1 MSDMGHNLVA
11 GDELNLLFERIERLE
26 EEKKGIADDIKDV
39 FAEGKS
45 RGYDV
50 KIMRHAA
57 VGCFGIS
64 WKQPSRPLFWR
75 TAPRIGN
82 SLPVVGNSRGAVHQN

>member
-11 GDELNLLFERIERLE
+11 GDELNLLFERIEKME
-26 EEKKGIADDIKDV
+26 EQKKEIAEDIRDV

-50 KIMRHAA
+50 KIMRQVLRLRALDPDKRQEERYLVDA
-57 VGCFGIS
+57 YS
-64 WKQPSRPLFWR
+64 S
-75 TAPRIGN
+75 AIG
-82 SLPVVGNSRGAVHQN
+82 LDLI

>member
-11 GDELNLLFERIERLE
+11 GDELNLLFERIERME
-26 EEKKGIADDIKDV
+26 EQKKEIAEDIRDV

-50 KIMRHAA
+50 KIMRQVLRLRAMDGDKRQEERYLVDA
-57 VGCFGIS
+57 YAS
-64 WKQPSRPLFWR
+64 
-75 TAPRIGN
+75 AIG
-82 SLPVVGNSRGAVHQN
+82 LDLI

>member
-11 GDELNLLFERIERLE
+11 GDELNLLFERIEKME
-26 EEKKGIADDIKDV
+26 EQKKEIAEDIRDV

-50 KIMRHAA
+50 KIMRQVLRLRAMDGDKRQEERYLVDA
-57 VGCFGIS
+57 YAS
-64 WKQPSRPLFWR
+64 
-75 TAPRIGN
+75 AIG
-82 SLPVVGNSRGAVHQN
+82 LDLI

>member
-11 GDELNLLFERIERLE
+11 GDELNLLFERIEKME
-26 EEKKGIADDIKDV
+26 EQKKEIAEDIRDV

-50 KIMRHAA
+50 KIM
-57 VGCFGIS
+57 
-64 WKQPSRPLFWR
+64 KQVLRLRALDPDKRQEERYLVDAYAS
-75 TAPRIGN
+75 AIG
-82 SLPVVGNSRGAVHQN
+82 LDLI

>member
-11 GDELNLLFERIERLE
+11 GDELNLLFERIEKME
-26 EEKKGIADDIKDV
+26 EQKKEIAEDIRDV

-50 KIMRHAA
+50 KIM
-57 VGCFGIS
+57 
-64 WKQPSRPLFWR
+64 KQVLRLRALDPDKRQEERYLVDAYSS
-75 TAPRIGN
+75 AIG
-82 SLPVVGNSRGAVHQN
+82 LDLI

>member
-26 EEKKGIADDIKDV
+26 EEKKGIAEDIKDV

-50 KIMRHAA
+50 KIMRQVLRLRAMDGDKRQEERYLVDA
-57 VGCFGIS
+57 YAS
-64 WKQPSRPLFWR
+64 
-75 TAPRIGN
+75 AIG
-82 SLPVVGNSRGAVHQN
+82 LDLI